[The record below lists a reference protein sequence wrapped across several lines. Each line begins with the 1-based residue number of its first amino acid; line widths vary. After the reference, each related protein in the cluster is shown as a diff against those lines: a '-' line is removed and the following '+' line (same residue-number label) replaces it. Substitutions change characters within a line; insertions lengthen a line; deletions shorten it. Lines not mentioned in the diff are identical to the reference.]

1 MSDFL
6 SGMAAASLSRA
17 RTSRSRVG
25 EGELVRRVSALPS
38 AKPLPLNGPGFDVL
52 AEYKPRSPSGGLLAG
67 SGSCGLEERVA
78 AYAQGGAAAISV
90 LTEPAQFGGSLD
102 ALVAVSGSSELP
114 ALRKDFLVDP
124 YQVLEARA
132 SGASGVLL
140 IARLLDRGLLAE
152 MMEAAAAAG
161 MFVVLE
167 VFAAG
172 ELDAAI
178 EACTS
183 ARGAVLLGI
192 NARDLAT
199 LQVDANRHGEL
210 VRIAPARLP
219 LVAESGIATPADA
232 TRVARLGYRAALVG
246 EALMR
251 IADPATLL
259 AAMIGAGRDAVTRR
273 EVVR

>member
-6 SGMAAASLSRA
+6 SGMAAASSSRA
-17 RTSRSRVG
+17 RISRSRVG

-52 AEYKPRSPSGGLLAG
+52 AEYKPRSPSGGLVAG
-67 SGSCGLEERVA
+67 PGACGLGARIA
-78 AYAQGGAAAISV
+78 AYAQGGAAAVSV

-102 ALVAVSGSSELP
+102 ALVAVSGTSELP

-132 SGASGVLL
+132 CGASGVLL

-172 ELDAAI
+172 ELDAAT
-178 EACTS
+178 E
-183 ARGAVLLGI
+183 
-192 NARDLAT
+192 ARDLAT
-199 LQVDANRHGEL
+199 LKIDANRHGEL
-210 VRIAPARLP
+210 VRIAPERVP

-232 TRVARLGYRAALVG
+232 ARVARLGYRAALVG

-251 IADPATLL
+251 VADPAPLL
-259 AAMIGAGRDAVTRR
+259 AAMIGAGRDAATRR
-273 EVVR
+273 EALR